1 MSLYVLTKS
10 SSTNHPEATMNKT
23 TTKTPATTTPATTT
37 PATTTPTTKTSTTF
51 FAGWHFNAALGS
63 WWPNKAG
70 R

>member
-1 MSLYVLTKS
+1 
-10 SSTNHPEATMNKT
+10 MNKT
-23 TTKTPATTTPATTT
+23 TTKTATTTPAT
-37 PATTTPTTKTSTTF
+37 KTHTSF

>member
-23 TTKTPATTTPATTT
+23 TTKTATTTPAT
-37 PATTTPTTKTSTTF
+37 KTHTSF

>member
-23 TTKTPATTTPATTT
+23 TTKT